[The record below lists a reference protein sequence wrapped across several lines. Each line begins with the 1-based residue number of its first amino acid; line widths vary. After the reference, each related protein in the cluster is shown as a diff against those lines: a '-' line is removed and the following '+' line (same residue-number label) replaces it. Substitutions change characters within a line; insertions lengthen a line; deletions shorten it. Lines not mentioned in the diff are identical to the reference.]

1 MRTGYLLRVLP
12 DVLRLEP
19 ALVERPWGGR
29 RLERFG
35 RSLPDVVPIGESW
48 EIADLAI
55 GGEPFAALC
64 TLVVD
69 GPLRGASLADLI
81 DRYGSELMGS
91 AAPTTDGRFPIL
103 VKLLDARQHLSVQ
116 VHPPDDVARSD
127 PSIRSKNESWYLL
140 DAEPGST
147 IWFDILADV
156 THDDLTQALGGR
168 GVVDLLGRLPAEV
181 GAFHHIPAGRVHAL
195 GAGVLVLEVQ
205 TPSDTT
211 FRIYDWSEEYER
223 PDRELH
229 GPVALESIV
238 RSDPAAVSLA
248 AMSTPGVR
256 ALVSTPDYWMK
267 EHRTRTGRVSL
278 DPRAELR
285 VVTVARGRVILGGE
299 ILETGASRIL
309 PASSK
314 LLGPLACSPDAVVI
328 ETGIV

>member
-1 MRTGYLLRVLP
+1 MLP

-19 ALVERPWGGR
+19 ILVERPWGGR

-35 RSLPDVVPIGESW
+35 RSLPEVALIGESW

-55 GGEPFAALC
+55 GGEPSEALC
-64 TLVVD
+64 TPVVD
-69 GPLRGASLADLI
+69 GPLRGASLAELI

-91 AAPTTDGRFPIL
+91 ATPTTDGRFPIL

-116 VHPPDDVARSD
+116 VHPPDGVARSD

-140 DAEPGST
+140 DAEPGSNL
-147 IWFDILADV
+147 WFDILADV
-156 THDDLTQALGGR
+156 THDDFAQALGGR

-238 RSDPAAVSLA
+238 RGDPAAVSLA
-248 AMSTPGVR
+248 ATSTPGER
-256 ALVSTPDYWMK
+256 ALVSTPEYWMK
-267 EHRTRTGRVSL
+267 EHRTRTGRFSL
-278 DPRAELR
+278 DPDAELR
-285 VVTVARGRVILGGE
+285 VVTVARGQVILGGE
-299 ILETGASRIL
+299 TVETGASRIL

>member
-1 MRTGYLLRVLP
+1 MLP